1 MWRRSR
7 WLGLIAALALL
18 ITACDQ
24 NVFLP
29 KVEPEPVP
37 VIAWTSPG
45 ELAELRGSTT
55 FSVAKAGDV
64 DFASVTFVIDG
75 SSFTRSN
82 GSLVLDMGTF
92 GIAPGP
98 FEAAATAKTA
108 LGHEYTAYR
117 TFIIPEVPRPTISW
131 VRPHVL
137 EAIVP
142 DWQFD
147 MTARVSDESG
157 EITRLLFFVDDNLVH
172 TMLDIDDVATA
183 KDQTFRWHGFS
194 RAFGRVTLRV
204 EAYNAAGGM
213 ASATREVLSI
223 PARPVLEDLVPPIVW
238 WDQSTIWNN
247 RAVAGEVTFLARA
260 EDNVEVAYFEFLIN
274 DALVDR
280 VLPTLDGSVL
290 PRRRATVTW
299 NTAHTFA
306 GTLDGVT
313 SNAHRTYPDGEYAV
327 TVVAVD
333 TSGNRSS
340 AETLTVRVAND
351 DKVPPVATW
360 YTKLYPTSATD
371 LYDGKVLTGTVE
383 LTVVGSDNVGMS
395 RYEFWV
401 GNSVVGTLSAGPSN
415 LVTGYGSQANW
426 TWNTRSVQSGYHT
439 LGVVAIDQAG
449 NRSEKA
455 FVNVIVVNDP
465 PFRFQSFYDNYAY
478 GSGGGLTVW
487 GRRNNVQSFRV
498 DPVDTGYNLTVCEVH
513 LLVANYQGANFPN
526 SGSYGDNVFGPLG
539 RVAEINGVRNHQAG
553 LFAKDPVSGA
563 YEFQWDPRLAVVKWD
578 VNGVYTSLVAGT
590 NWTQWTSRTVISTVY
605 YTYYHWPIRFAAD
618 VAVSHSPE
626 GCASN
631 NQAYITFFR
640 TENYIQM
647 NGSVFGETTQ
657 TP

>member
-299 NTAHTFA
+299 DTAHTFA

-465 PFRFQSFYDNYAY
+465 PFIFQSYRGNYVVDNAHYGRFQENWFTLRTADAN
-478 GSGGGLTVW
+478 
-487 GRRNNVQSFRV
+487 
-498 DPVDTGYNLTVCEVH
+498 YNLTVCEVH
-513 LLVANYQGANFPN
+513 LMAVSGTGNGANW
-526 SGSYGDNVFGPLG
+526 G
-539 RVAEINGVRNHQAG
+539 RVAAANDNYSNQAG
-553 LFAKDPVSGA
+553 LFEAAPEAGVFRFLWRPR
-563 YEFQWDPRLAVVKWD
+563 YELRTWQP
-578 VNGVYTSLVAGT
+578 NGDYSNQVLRENWSSYNSQTRIDGT
-590 NWTQWTSRTVISTVY
+590 LE
-605 YTYYHWPIRFAAD
+605 YTYHHDRVSFTAD
-618 VAVSHSPE
+618 VLVSHSPE
-626 GCASN
+626 GCASG
-631 NQAYITFFR
+631 NQAYITRFR
-640 TENYIQM
+640 AQNYIEMGGGQR
-647 NGSVFGETTQ
+647 GWITT
-657 TP
+657 TPSQLAPN